1 MSRKIV
7 TTLRSVGV
15 SIALLFGIIACEKD
29 LEDIAIGLVDNQHF
43 SVGDSIFEVIAYS
56 INIDS

>member
-7 TTLRSVGV
+7 STLKNVGV

-29 LEDIAIGLVDNQHF
+29 LEDIAIGLVDNEYF
-43 SVGDSIFEVIAYS
+43 SVGF
-56 INIDS
+56 